1 MAKPF
6 NSGDFN
12 FNIKIDSPEVH
23 GIDEIDE
30 AVQNLIDH
38 ININESEGINN
49 GRKNEQQSD

>member
-12 FNIKIDSPEVH
+12 FNVKIDSPEVH
-23 GIDEIDE
+23 GIDEINE